1 MNNKEY
7 ELTNKHKSNI
17 AMRVVVL
24 ILLLSLC
31 SLVFKA
37 LGSDIFNKFIENQ
50 IFIDASNF
58 IDSNYI
64 ANIATYSLLGFIITY
79 FTTAIACKKLCLKWW
94 QFFVVL
100 IFSIGMAV
108 VRDTYFGVITY
119 AFDLLQYI
127 IFPMVISL
135 IFYKRNLLEVIMLVL
150 ITYFVF
156 NGFLFINK
164 TLCDLASVM
173 YLRHLIAYILCFIEP
188 YLFIIAY
195 AIFVIKGDK
204 NG

>member
-64 ANIATYSLLGFIITY
+64 ANIAVYGVLGFIITY
-79 FTTAIACKKLCLKWW
+79 FATAITCKKLCLKFW
-94 QFFVVL
+94 QFLLTF
-100 IFSIGMAV
+100 IFSMGMSAA
-108 VRDTYFGVITY
+108 RYFWFGTISY
-119 AFDLLQYI
+119 LFDFIQYI
-127 IFPMVISL
+127 LFPIIISG
-135 IFYKRNLLEVIMLVL
+135 FYKRNLLQSIMLVL

-164 TLCDLASVM
+164 TLCDLVSVV
-173 YLRHLIAYILCFIEP
+173 YYSNFIAYILCFIEP
-188 YLFIIAY
+188 YLFIIAF
-195 AIFVIKGDK
+195 AIFTIKGDK
-204 NG
+204 ND